1 MSAGDFDLVVDP
13 HDGKGYYYFERV
25 HSRDDLRR
33 PDRLTTPTSPGY
45 YSTHFPQPQPPFV
58 REAPAY
64 FARERQHYLITSG
77 TTGYYPNPSEV
88 AVAPSYHGP
97 SRCSATC
104 IRPTTSRTSF
114 HSQISSVFR
123 HPGKKDL
130 YIAIAD
136 RWLPGYLDH
145 GARAQEAFIEH
156 FAPGRDSDEP
166 MEEFAARRHVDRRL
180 RLAAHPVR
188 RRPRPHRVARRMAH
202 RGLHMTTTTT
212 IAGTWHD
219 RLLEP
224 SHRADLLLAEMTVA
238 EKCHQLTSRMPWSLI
253 SADGSDAAG
262 ADDVL
267 RNPPGHIA
275 QLIHND
281 AAQLAAMVGT
291 IQHQVLSRSRL
302 GIPVLFHAE
311 ALSGFLA
318 GGHMV
323 FPSGTGLAAGWSPDL
338 VEQMADLIRRQMRR
352 TGMMHALS
360 PVLDVALDPR
370 WGRVHETFGED
381 PYLCAALGVAY
392 VRSLQGQDLSQG
404 VMATGK
410 HFLGYAVPL
419 GGMNTASFEAGARA
433 TRDLFAYPFEAAIQ
447 LAGLRSVMNSYS
459 DIDGIPAGGSPEVLQ
474 DLLRDTLG
482 FEGFVSSDYGT
493 IERLVTS
500 SGSRP
505 TPRRRAGWRSRR
517 DWTWSFPTR
526 SGTATCSRRRSR
538 VEQSTCGTST
548 AASGGCCARSSRW
561 GSSSIP
567 TRRSGSTSPRW
578 PREGSDLSQEL
589 ARRSIV
595 LAKNSGLLPLSPG
608 VLDVA
613 VVGPHANAPS
623 LQFPTYTYAS
633 WREANEAII
642 QGELG
647 TMNGAEDTVT
657 AWYETISDGQDAHS
671 LVQDRYGARS
681 LVAELGEHVRS
692 IRTEPGCALTR
703 DLGDEA
709 LQRAVAAA
717 READVAVLALG
728 GASLWFTGER
738 TEGEASDTAD
748 ITLPAAQVH
757 LAEAIAATGTPM
769 VVVLVQGRAYALPQV
784 VQDAAAI
791 VIAPYAGPFGNRSIA
806 DVLVGMVNPSGKLP
820 YSIPRHSGQL
830 PVYHHQKAG
839 SGYRN
844 PLSPG
849 VMQRYLDLEATPLW
863 PFGHGHSYSTFVL
876 SDLDCGP
883 DIDTKGTARIGAT
896 VENAGD
902 RDGAVVVQLYLRV
915 NTTGVTRPAQQLG
928 GFARVQLAPGQ
939 QQRVTF
945 AVDASQLACT
955 NLARQIAVEPA
966 RVDVFVGF
974 DSDDRSLAGAFHVT
988 GAPRIVPGTERS
1000 FLSTVSLDL
1009 PVLHYPAP
1017 RGREAHERHPAGAPD
1032 GSLR

>member
-1 MSAGDFDLVVDP
+1 M
-13 HDGKGYYYFERV
+13 
-25 HSRDDLRR
+25 
-33 PDRLTTPTSPGY
+33 T
-45 YSTHFPQPQPPFV
+45 
-58 REAPAY
+58 
-64 FARERQHYLITSG
+64 
-77 TTGYYPNPSEV
+77 
-88 AVAPSYHGP
+88 
-97 SRCSATC
+97 
-104 IRPTTSRTSF
+104 
-114 HSQISSVFR
+114 
-123 HPGKKDL
+123 
-130 YIAIAD
+130 
-136 RWLPGYLDH
+136 
-145 GARAQEAFIEH
+145 
-156 FAPGRDSDEP
+156 
-166 MEEFAARRHVDRRL
+166 
-180 RLAAHPVR
+180 
-188 RRPRPHRVARRMAH
+188 
-202 RGLHMTTTTT
+202 TTTTT

-219 RLLEP
+219 PALDP
-224 SHRADLLLAEMTVA
+224 ADRADLLLAEMTTA

-253 SADGSDAAG
+253 NADGSDAAG

-275 QLIHND
+275 QLIQND

-291 IQHQVLSRSRL
+291 IQHKVLSRSRL

-323 FPSGTGLAAGWSPDL
+323 FPSGTGLGAGWSPDL

-482 FEGFVSSDYGT
+482 FEGFISSDYGS
-493 IERLVTS
+493 IERLVNQQQVAS
-500 SGSRP
+500 DAAA
-505 TPRRRAGWRSRR
+505 AGRLAIEAGL
-517 DWTWSFPTR
+517 DVEFPNPFGYGDVLAAEVE
-526 SGTATCSRRRSR
+526 SGTVDVRHIDRCVRRVLRAKFEVGLFEHPYPTER
-538 VEQSTCGTST
+538 IHV
-548 AASGGCCARSSRW
+548 AAVA
-561 GSSSIP
+561 
-567 TRRSGSTSPRW
+567 
-578 PREGSDLSQEL
+578 REGSDLSQEL

-595 LAKNSGLLPLSPG
+595 LAKNSGLLPLNPDG
-608 VLDVA
+608 LDVA
-613 VVGPHANAPS
+613 VIGPHADAPS

-657 AWYETISDGQDAHS
+657 AWYETISDGHDAHS

-681 LVAELGEHVRS
+681 LVAELGEHVRR

-703 DLGDEA
+703 DLGNQA
-709 LQRAVAAA
+709 IQQAVAVAT
-717 READVAVLALG
+717 EADVVVLALG

-748 ITLPAAQVH
+748 ITLPRAQVR

-769 VVVLVQGRAYALPQV
+769 VVVLVQGRAYALPPV
-784 VQDAAAI
+784 IQDAAAI

-806 DVLVGMVNPSGKLP
+806 DVLVGRVNPSGKLP

-844 PLSPG
+844 PLSAG
-849 VMQRYLDLEATPLW
+849 VMQRYLDMEATPLW
-863 PFGHGHSYSTFVL
+863 PFGHGLSYSTFAL
-876 SDLDCGP
+876 TDLDCGP
-883 DIDTKGTARIGAT
+883 DIDTEGTARINAT
-896 VENAGD
+896 VANTSDA
-902 RDGAVVVQLYLRV
+902 DGAAVVQLYLRV

-928 GFARVQLAPGQ
+928 GFARVELAAGERS
-939 QQRVTF
+939 RVTF
-945 AVDASQLACT
+945 AVDASQLAYT
-955 NLARQIAVEPA
+955 NLAREMAVEPA
-966 RVDVFVGF
+966 RVDVFVGLN
-974 DSDDRSLAGAFHVT
+974 SDDRSLEGSFEVT
-988 GAPRIVPGTERS
+988 GAPRLVIGAERS
-1000 FLSTVSLDL
+1000 FLSTAFV
-1009 PVLHYPAP
+1009 
-1017 RGREAHERHPAGAPD
+1017 GRAQG
-1032 GSLR
+1032 

>member
-1 MSAGDFDLVVDP
+1 
-13 HDGKGYYYFERV
+13 
-25 HSRDDLRR
+25 
-33 PDRLTTPTSPGY
+33 
-45 YSTHFPQPQPPFV
+45 
-58 REAPAY
+58 
-64 FARERQHYLITSG
+64 
-77 TTGYYPNPSEV
+77 
-88 AVAPSYHGP
+88 
-97 SRCSATC
+97 
-104 IRPTTSRTSF
+104 
-114 HSQISSVFR
+114 
-123 HPGKKDL
+123 
-130 YIAIAD
+130 
-136 RWLPGYLDH
+136 
-145 GARAQEAFIEH
+145 
-156 FAPGRDSDEP
+156 
-166 MEEFAARRHVDRRL
+166 
-180 RLAAHPVR
+180 
-188 RRPRPHRVARRMAH
+188 
-202 RGLHMTTTTT
+202 
-212 IAGTWHD
+212 
-219 RLLEP
+219 
-224 SHRADLLLAEMTVA
+224 
-238 EKCHQLTSRMPWSLI
+238 MPWSLI
-253 SADGSDAAG
+253 NADGSDAAG

-291 IQHQVLSRSRL
+291 IQHQVMSRSRL

-338 VEQMADLIRRQMRR
+338 VGQMADLIRRQMRR

-482 FEGFVSSDYGT
+482 FEGFISSDYGS
-493 IERLVTS
+493 IERLVNQQRVAS
-500 SGSRP
+500 DAAQAGRLAIEAGLDVEFPNPFGYGDVLAAEVERGAVDVRHIDRCVRRVLRAKFEVGLFEHPYP
-505 TPRRRAGWRSRR
+505 TERI
-517 DWTWSFPTR
+517 DI
-526 SGTATCSRRRSR
+526 
-538 VEQSTCGTST
+538 
-548 AASGGCCARSSRW
+548 AAVA
-561 GSSSIP
+561 
-567 TRRSGSTSPRW
+567 
-578 PREGSDLSQEL
+578 REGSDLSQEL

-613 VVGPHANAPS
+613 VVGPHADAPS

-681 LVAELGEHVRS
+681 LVAELGEHARS
-692 IRTEPGCALTR
+692 IRTEPGCALTQ

-709 LQRAVAAA
+709 IQRAVAAA
-717 READVAVLALG
+717 READVVVLALG

-748 ITLPAAQVH
+748 ITLPAAQVR

-784 VQDAAAI
+784 IQDAAAI

-806 DVLVGMVNPSGKLP
+806 DVLFGTVNPSGKLP
-820 YSIPRHSGQL
+820 YSLPRHSGQL

-863 PFGHGHSYSTFVL
+863 PFGHGLSYSTFAL

-883 DIDTKGTARIGAT
+883 DIDTEGTARISAT
-896 VENAGD
+896 VANTGD

-915 NTTGVTRPAQQLG
+915 NTVGVTRPAQQLG
-928 GFARVQLAPGQ
+928 GFARVQLAAGE

-945 AVDASQLACT
+945 AVDASQLAYT
-955 NLARQIAVEPA
+955 NLARQVAVEPA

-974 DSDDRSLAGAFHVT
+974 DSDDRSLAGVVPRHRRSANRSGH
-988 GAPRIVPGTERS
+988 GALVPVDR
-1000 FLSTVSLDL
+1000 V
-1009 PVLHYPAP
+1009 P
-1017 RGREAHERHPAGAPD
+1017 
-1032 GSLR
+1032 

>member
-1 MSAGDFDLVVDP
+1 
-13 HDGKGYYYFERV
+13 
-25 HSRDDLRR
+25 
-33 PDRLTTPTSPGY
+33 
-45 YSTHFPQPQPPFV
+45 
-58 REAPAY
+58 
-64 FARERQHYLITSG
+64 
-77 TTGYYPNPSEV
+77 
-88 AVAPSYHGP
+88 
-97 SRCSATC
+97 
-104 IRPTTSRTSF
+104 
-114 HSQISSVFR
+114 
-123 HPGKKDL
+123 
-130 YIAIAD
+130 
-136 RWLPGYLDH
+136 
-145 GARAQEAFIEH
+145 
-156 FAPGRDSDEP
+156 
-166 MEEFAARRHVDRRL
+166 
-180 RLAAHPVR
+180 
-188 RRPRPHRVARRMAH
+188 
-202 RGLHMTTTTT
+202 MTTT
-212 IAGTWHD
+212 AGTWHD
-219 RLLEP
+219 QLLEP
-224 SHRADLLLAEMTVA
+224 AHRADLLLAEMTTA

-253 SADGSDAAG
+253 SADGSDAPG

-275 QLIHND
+275 QLIQND

-410 HFLGYAVPL
+410 HFLGHAVPL

-493 IERLVTS
+493 TERLVNQQQAATDAAQA
-500 SGSRP
+500 GRLAIEAGLDVEFPNPFGYGDVLAAEVERGAVDVRQIDRCVRRVLRAKFEVGLFEHPYP
-505 TPRRRAGWRSRR
+505 TERIDIAVV
-517 DWTWSFPTR
+517 
-526 SGTATCSRRRSR
+526 A
-538 VEQSTCGTST
+538 
-548 AASGGCCARSSRW
+548 
-561 GSSSIP
+561 
-567 TRRSGSTSPRW
+567 
-578 PREGSDLSQEL
+578 REGDDLSQEL

-608 VLDVA
+608 SLDVA
-613 VVGPHANAPS
+613 VIGPHADAPS

-647 TMNGAEDTVT
+647 TMNGAEDVVT

-681 LVAELGEHVRS
+681 LVAELGMHARNL
-692 IRTEPGCALTR
+692 RTEPGSALTR

-709 LQRAVAAA
+709 IEGAVAAA
-717 READVAVLALG
+717 HEADVVVLALG

-748 ITLPAAQVH
+748 IALPAAQVR
-757 LAEAIAATGTPM
+757 LAEAVAATGTPM
-769 VVVLVQGRAYALPQV
+769 VVVLVQGRAYALPKV
-784 VQDAAAI
+784 IQDAAAI
-791 VIAPYAGPFGNRSIA
+791 VIAPYAGPFGNRSIT
-806 DVLVGMVNPSGKLP
+806 DVLFGTVNPSGKLP

-830 PVYHHQKAG
+830 PVYHHQKSG

-844 PLSPG
+844 LLSPG
-849 VMQRYLDLEATPLW
+849 VMQRYLDMDATPLW
-863 PFGHGHSYSTFVL
+863 PFGHGLSYSTFAL
-876 SDLDCGP
+876 DELDCGP
-883 DIDTKGTARIGAT
+883 DIDTDGTARISAT
-896 VENAGD
+896 VANSGD

-928 GFARVQLAPGQ
+928 GFARIHLAPGE

-945 AVDASQLACT
+945 AVDASQLAYT

-974 DSDDRSLAGAFHVT
+974 DSDDRSLEGSFHVT
-988 GAPRIVPGTERS
+988 GAPRIVAGAERS
-1000 FLSTVSLDL
+1000 FLSTASLEPHADVPL
-1009 PVLHYPAP
+1009 
-1017 RGREAHERHPAGAPD
+1017 GWW
-1032 GSLR
+1032 GST